1 MTVEEIKEFLRD
13 YDMESTA
20 DMIDAIEEIYRDGF
34 EKGYNKGRE
43 DGWKAKEK
51 QDKQIEKASFEIAA
65 KGVLGDNWEELV
77 EYYGIKKPE

>member
-1 MTVEEIKEFLRD
+1 MTRDEIIEFLIEND
-13 YDMESTA
+13 
-20 DMIDAIEEIYRDGF
+20 IDHTRHNIDTIEEIYSVGF

-43 DGWKAKEK
+43 DGWKSKEK

-65 KGVLGDNWEELV
+65 KGVLGDNWEELA